1 MEAASVVIRAAE
13 AVALAEEME
22 ALDPLRT
29 VLEPGQA
36 TEADEPLTLGSAQFS
51 PLMSVTFTKKNAI
64 LLRGKI
70 VQILCFFSF
79 AIVSPLPKKTL
90 IILMKLT
97 VRLNP
102 AGLFCPSKWR
112 FCHRKLIVFCR
123 SRVDLTPH
131 DPSHWTSC
139 STW

>member
-70 VQILCFFSF
+70 VQKLCFFSF
-79 AIVSPLPKKTL
+79 AIVSPLPQNTYN
-90 IILMKLT
+90 LMKLT

>member
-70 VQILCFFSF
+70 VQKLCFFSF
-79 AIVSPLPKKTL
+79 VIVVPFYPKNTHNFDETYSASESSWFVLSVEVEILP
-90 IILMKLT
+90 
-97 VRLNP
+97 
-102 AGLFCPSKWR
+102 S
-112 FCHRKLIVFCR
+112 
-123 SRVDLTPH
+123 
-131 DPSHWTSC
+131 
-139 STW
+139 

>member
-64 LLRGKI
+64 LLRGENSANI
-70 VQILCFFSF
+70 VLFFLCNSC
-79 AIVSPLPKKTL
+79 ALLPKKH
-90 IILMKLT
+90 
-97 VRLNP
+97 
-102 AGLFCPSKWR
+102 S
-112 FCHRKLIVFCR
+112 
-123 SRVDLTPH
+123 
-131 DPSHWTSC
+131 
-139 STW
+139 

>member
-70 VQILCFFSF
+70 VQKLCFFSF
-79 AIVSPLPKKTL
+79 AIVSPLPKNTYN
-90 IILMKLT
+90 LMNLQCVWIQLVCFVRRSGDFAIVSWSSFVDHGLT
-97 VRLNP
+97 
-102 AGLFCPSKWR
+102 
-112 FCHRKLIVFCR
+112 
-123 SRVDLTPH
+123 
-131 DPSHWTSC
+131 
-139 STW
+139 

>member
-64 LLRGKI
+64 LLRVKI
-70 VQILCFFSF
+70 VQKLCFFF
-79 AIVSPLPKKTL
+79 LCYSPLPKNTYN
-90 IILMKLT
+90 LMNLQC
-97 VRLNP
+97 V
-102 AGLFCPSKWR
+102 
-112 FCHRKLIVFCR
+112 
-123 SRVDLTPH
+123 
-131 DPSHWTSC
+131 
-139 STW
+139 

>member
-70 VQILCFFSF
+70 VQKLCFFSF
-79 AIVSPLPKKTL
+79 AIVSPLPNNTYN
-90 IILMKLT
+90 LMNLQC
-97 VRLNP
+97 V
-102 AGLFCPSKWR
+102 
-112 FCHRKLIVFCR
+112 
-123 SRVDLTPH
+123 
-131 DPSHWTSC
+131 
-139 STW
+139 